1 MKRAT
6 PAIALATLLI
16 GACAAEAP
24 APATAPPVAFETLVV
39 EARDHARERSWDGVV
54 EAVNQATLSAQTR
67 GRVLELPFD
76 VNDYVEAG
84 QVVVR
89 FTDVEQVSAQRRASA
104 ALNAAQADYIE
115 AESSYRRTEELVK
128 QQLLSRASLDQA
140 RARRDAAR
148 AALDSA
154 RAGVSEAGEQ
164 VDYTVIRAPY
174 SGILT
179 QRHVEVGESVQPGQP
194 LVSGLSLQQLRVN
207 VEVPQSDVATIR
219 EHGQATVVLPGGGR
233 VEAAQVIVFPYADPA
248 THSFK
253 VRVELPEAETGLQ
266 PGATVKGVQDR
277 RFAQSLAAGHG
288 TGDTR
293 RSDGGLCGGSGQPRD
308 VAPGAPGPPPRVR
321 SRSAGGPGG
330 RRTCR
335 HRSAGGARA
344 PGVGGPGAGRWLS
357 HASACPGASRVPSRR
372 TR

>member
-1 MKRAT
+1 MSMTRTLAT
-6 PAIALATLLI
+6 SALAALFLA
-16 GACAAEAP
+16 ACGSEPNVSAP
-24 APATAPPVAFETLVV
+24 APPVGFETITV
-39 EARDHARERSWDGVV
+39 APRTSARERSWDGVV

-104 ALNAAQADYIE
+104 SLSAAQADYTE
-115 AESSYRRTEELVK
+115 AEAAFRRTEELVAK
-128 QQLLSRASLDQA
+128 QLLARATLDQA

-148 AALDSA
+148 AALESA

-207 VEVPQSDVATIR
+207 VEVPQSDVAALR
-219 EHGQATVVLPGGGR
+219 EHGAATVVLPGGGR
-233 VEAAQVIVFPYADPA
+233 LEADQIIVFPYADPG

-266 PGATVKGVQDR
+266 PGMTVKVAFKTGEARHLWVPTSALVTRSEVTAVYVVGADNRVVLRQVRLGHR
-277 RFAQSLAAGHG
+277 RDDEVEVLAGLAEGERIAADPLDALAHLANAG
-288 TGDTR
+288 
-293 RSDGGLCGGSGQPRD
+293 
-308 VAPGAPGPPPRVR
+308 AEPGND
-321 SRSAGGPGG
+321 
-330 RRTCR
+330 
-335 HRSAGGARA
+335 
-344 PGVGGPGAGRWLS
+344 
-357 HASACPGASRVPSRR
+357 
-372 TR
+372 